1 MELQLM
7 SETELTTD
15 EKKATLL
22 VVEDDAHLLWGIRD
36 ILELDQYHVLTAQDG
51 QEALDILRDATSPLP
66 DLIVSDIMMP
76 HMDGLQFLEEVRK
89 EKDWVRIPF
98 IFLTARGEK
107 GDVQRGKKMG
117 VDDYII
123 KPFDPEDL
131 TIAVKS
137 RLQRMGDI
145 DVYIDDSKEKAIE
158 EEKKKLVTMLNH
170 ELRTPLTLIVA
181 YAEMLKDYIDVETP
195 ETEINTFLKGVNDG
209 AERMRRLIENFILT
223 VEIESG
229 DAAKTFGWRSHKIEN
244 LDILIKTAQEQVF
257 RDERA
262 NRVCHVSL
270 PDAVPVVFGDQSFI
284 IVMLREL
291 LDNAV
296 KFSEDSHEVYLTVTT
311 EGDMARI
318 TVKDVG
324 RGIPSHEIENVW
336 KMFYQINREKLED
349 QGGGVGLT
357 LVKQLA
363 EIHKGR
369 VDLVTTV
376 GEGSTFTLYIPLA
389 K

>member
-1 MELQLM
+1 M
-7 SETELTTD
+7 SEPQITTD
-15 EKKATLL
+15 ERRATLL

-36 ILELDQYHVLTAQDG
+36 ILELDHYNVLTAQDG
-51 QEALDILRDATSPLP
+51 QEALDILQNTDTPLP

-89 EKDWVRIPF
+89 VQDWVRIPF

-131 TIAVKS
+131 TIAVRS

-145 DVYIDDSKEKAIE
+145 EIYIDDTKEKAIE

-195 ETEINTFLKGVNDG
+195 ETEINVFLKGVNDG

-229 DAAKTFGWRSHKIEN
+229 DAEKTFVWRSHKIEN
-244 LDILIKTAQEQVF
+244 LDILVKTAHEQVF
-257 RDERA
+257 RNENA
-262 NRVCHVSL
+262 GRVCNITM
-270 PDAVPVVFGDQSFI
+270 PDSVPVVFGDQSFI

-296 KFSEDSHEVYLTVTT
+296 KFSNDTDEVQLSVTPAEADMVCITIKDS
-311 EGDMARI
+311 
-318 TVKDVG
+318 G
-324 RGIPSHEIENVW
+324 RGIPTDEQENVW

-357 LVKQLA
+357 LVQQLA
-363 EIHKGR
+363 RIHKGR
-369 VDLVTTV
+369 VEMDSTEGT
-376 GEGSTFTLYIPLA
+376 GSTFHLYLPTN